1 MFVNDMNLYDGYL
14 ESELIERAHLAEIE
28 RALRERE
35 EETKRQILELEEILQ
50 HQPNDFAD

>member
-1 MFVNDMNLYDGYL
+1 MYVNDMNLYDGYL
-14 ESELIERAHLAEIE
+14 ESELVERAHLAEIE

-35 EETKRQILELEEILQ
+35 EEKKRQILELEEILQ

>member
-1 MFVNDMNLYDGYL
+1 MYVEGMNIYDGYL

-35 EETKRQILELEEILQ
+35 EETKRQILELEEIVQ